1 MERLR
6 HKLDTVIDTVE
17 HVVQEAQATQ
27 NDICGEFERQLHAL
41 STEKSALEDENYQ
54 VRPSVT
60 NKGTF
65 YFVSMTTHHINFLH
79 SMYPS

>member
-41 STEKSALEDENYQ
+41 STEKLALEDENYQ
-54 VRPSVT
+54 VRPST

-65 YFVSMTTHHINFLH
+65 YFVSMTTHHLNFLH